1 MLEIERFSKE
11 MLHEVMRELLY
22 SLNYAWFEIEEWLRQ
37 KYPAAM
43 MSDEFQRLYERFGA
57 YEARRLSRFV
67 DSATTGIDAL
77 MELLKLS
84 HWPAFE
90 NIEVEKLS
98 ASCFRMRTID
108 CTTQKAA
115 KKRGLPHYA
124 CGTTGLL
131 TRIGFFK
138 EFNPK
143 ARVERIFTPPDR
155 RPEGTPENVSCEWLV
170 SIDQG

>member
-1 MLEIERFSKE
+1 MLEMERFSKE

-57 YEARRLSRFV
+57 YEARRLRKFV
-67 DSATTGIDAL
+67 DPSAAEVDAL
-77 MELLKLS
+77 MELVKLS

-90 NIEVEKLS
+90 NIEVGKRS
-98 ASCFRMRTID
+98 ASRFRMRTMD

-115 KKRGLPHYA
+115 SLSSA
-124 CGTTGLL
+124 
-131 TRIGFFK
+131 
-138 EFNPK
+138 
-143 ARVERIFTPPDR
+143 V
-155 RPEGTPENVSCEWLV
+155 WL
-170 SIDQG
+170 

>member
-43 MSDEFQRLYERFGA
+43 MSDEFQKLYERFGA

-77 MELLKLS
+77 MELVKLS
-84 HWPAFE
+84 HWFAFE
-90 NIEVEKLS
+90 DMEIKKQS
-98 ASCFRMRTID
+98 GICFTMRTMG

-115 KKRGLPHYA
+115 KKRGLPYYD

-138 EFNPK
+138 ELNPQVK
-143 ARVERIFTPPDR
+143 VERVFTPPD
-155 RPEGTPENVSCEWLV
+155 PGPKGTLQEVSCEWLV